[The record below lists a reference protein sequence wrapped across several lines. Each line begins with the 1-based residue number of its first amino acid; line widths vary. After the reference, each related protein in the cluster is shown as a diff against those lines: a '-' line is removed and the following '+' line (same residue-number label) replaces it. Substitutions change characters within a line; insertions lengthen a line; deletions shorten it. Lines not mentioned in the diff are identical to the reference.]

1 MKGYVITSGAIFALI
16 TIAHILRMASEGRHL
31 FAEPVFIL
39 LTLLSAA
46 LSVWAV
52 LVLRKL

>member
-1 MKGYVITSGAIFALI
+1 MKPYVITSGGIFALI
-16 TIAHILRMASEGRHL
+16 TIAHILRMVSEGRHV
-31 FAEPVFIL
+31 ASEPVFIL

-46 LSVWAV
+46 LSVWAW

>member
-16 TIAHILRMASEGRHL
+16 TIAHLLRMVSEGRHL
-31 FAEPVFIL
+31 FTEPVYIL

-52 LVLRKL
+52 LLLRKL